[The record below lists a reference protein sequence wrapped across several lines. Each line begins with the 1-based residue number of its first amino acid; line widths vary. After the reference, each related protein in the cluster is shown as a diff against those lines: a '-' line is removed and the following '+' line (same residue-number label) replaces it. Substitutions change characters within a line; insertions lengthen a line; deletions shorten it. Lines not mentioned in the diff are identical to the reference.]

1 MQDKEQTLNLEEI
14 CECEKSFNKVGKGV
28 VSLTEE
34 ECLLLLQGSN
44 ENFIDYTK
52 CDAKVVRGPISKGE
66 EKTIAGL
73 PKGSFMARFNTAEDL
88 SMEDVKKV
96 IKQALQEEGYEIK
109 PETETGNDLCD
120 SNGNKVC
127 GILQIPKADHTS
139 TGFFLANK
147 DAANS
152 GVTESVHFPQEYK
165 ERKQVDEAEKR
176 FGHLEDFDYKSF
188 CRSLEQKFEERGVE
202 MSFVDSKPELENA
215 EQHIEYKP

>member
-96 IKQALQEEGYEIK
+96 IKQALQQEGYEVECESK
-109 PETETGNDLCD
+109 NDLID
-120 SNGNKVC
+120 SNGNKIS
-127 GILQIPKADHTS
+127 GIIHFSHEDYTYIGFNLTTADS
-139 TGFFLANK
+139 TGTK
-147 DAANS
+147 AA
-152 GVTESVHFPQEYK
+152 ESVHFPKEYMESK
-165 ERKQVDEAEKR
+165 GIDDAEER
-176 FGHLEDFDYKSF
+176 FGYLEDFDYKSF
-188 CRSLEQKFEERGVE
+188 CRSLEQEFRERGID
-202 MSFVDSKPELENA
+202 MSFVDSKPEFRKPEK
-215 EQHIEYKP
+215 HIEWRP